1 LRAVIDEGVPRRL
14 AGTLR
19 SLGLK
24 VSPFPPEWKG
34 LSNGKLLSAVE
45 EAGFD
50 CMLTCDRNIRNQQR
64 MSGRSVGLLVL
75 PAQRFDDLL
84 PFVPVIASELTKLR
98 RGEVIVMER
107 SLSGEGT

>member
-1 LRAVIDEGVPRRL
+1 MRAVIDEGVPRRL

-45 EAGFD
+45 EAGF
-50 CMLTCDRNIRNQQR
+50 CDRNIRNQQR

-107 SLSGEGT
+107 SLPGEGT

>member
-1 LRAVIDEGVPRRL
+1 MRAVIDEGVPRRL

-34 LSNGKLLSAVE
+34 LSNGKLLSAAE

-64 MSGRSVGLLVL
+64 MSGRSVGLLV
-75 PAQRFDDLL
+75 QRFDDLL
-84 PFVPVIASELTKLR
+84 PFVPVIASELTNLR

-107 SLSGEGT
+107 SLPGEGT